1 MWVFR
6 WILALL
12 LIIFALIVGWLNI
25 DQMITMVTFT
35 FWNYQIETR
44 LFMALFVALILGTLA
59 WFPVAIVQFISNK
72 KEIRQLKR
80 DNSRFQKELS
90 DLRNIS
96 IDEDGNRD
104 KEDE

>member
-12 LIIFALIVGWLNI
+12 FIIFALIIGWQNV

-35 FWNYQIETR
+35 FGNYQTETS
-44 LFMALFVALILGTLA
+44 LFMALFVALILGALA
-59 WFPVAIVQFISNK
+59 WFPVAIAQFIRNK
-72 KEIRQLKR
+72 KEIRQIKR
-80 DNSRFQKELS
+80 DNSKFQKELS

-96 IDEDGNRD
+96 IDEDENRD